1 MAYYCEARNTGVVL
15 DSKMPAPCVPLSPIS
30 LQNLSFFLPFALLK
44 LNWLSFPR
52 CFPFITSRCSKPC
65 WLHLIAF
72 AAGMISTWTHSLPL
86 RASPGSSVE
95 SQLQTSLQEVPRDQ
109 HLVCRAFLPPQ
120 SSRGW
125 HPRRVSCGV
134 QRWTPSGKCCS
145 CKMQLKF
152 HLLCGT
158 FPGSYYPEKIGN
170 SMLEL
175 TDLSSGRL

>member
-125 HPRRVSCGV
+125 HPRRFPVGCSAGRPQASAVLAKCSLNFTSFV
-134 QRWTPSGKCCS
+134 APSLAPTTQRKLATPC
-145 CKMQLKF
+145 
-152 HLLCGT
+152 
-158 FPGSYYPEKIGN
+158 
-170 SMLEL
+170 
-175 TDLSSGRL
+175 